1 MPMARILV
9 VDDDPVIIRLYQI
22 ILVKAGFE
30 LTVCVNGEQLLAAL
44 KLQKPDVI
52 VLDVVLPDHTGLDLC
67 ARIKQDPEYLGI
79 KIILVS
85 GTAVSPSK
93 VADGINIGAD
103 DYLVKPFDPKELL
116 SRIRNCVKLKA
127 VEEELRDKNQEL
139 KDLSNHLQHVREEE
153 RKFFAR
159 EVQEEVGQL
168 VAVLKM
174 EVDWLSINLPDASQA
189 HKDRLLHASNTT
201 MLIINTIRRIAS
213 SLRPSMLDELG
224 LNASLDWQCREFAAT
239 NGISCAFKQADN
251 DEGLSNAIKTALF
264 RICQESLNNIVQHSS
279 ATRVEVSA
287 ITDGKNIILQITD
300 NGSGF
305 NPDAQKNSLGFIGM
319 RERALAVK
327 GELIITSQP
336 GKGTT
341 VSLTIPL
348 N

>member
-1 MPMARILV
+1 MARILV
-9 VDDDPVIIRLYQI
+9 VDDDPVIIKLYQI

-30 LTVCVNGEQLLAAL
+30 LSVAVNGEQLLAAL

-67 ARIKQDPEYLGI
+67 ARIKKDPEYQGI

-116 SRIRNCVKLKA
+116 SRIRNCLKLKIA
-127 VEEELRDKNQEL
+127 EEELKDKNQQL
-139 KDLSNHLQHVREEE
+139 KALSNHLQHVREEE

-174 EVDWLSINLPDASQA
+174 EIDWLSMNFPGAEQI
-189 HKDRLLHASNTT
+189 HRDRLLHASNTSR
-201 MLIINTIRRIAS
+201 LIINTIRRIAS

-224 LNASLDWQCREFAAT
+224 LNASLDWQCREFAVA
-239 NGISCAFKQADN
+239 NDIPCAFKQADN
-251 DEGLSNAIKTALF
+251 DEGLSTGIKTAVF
-264 RICQESLNNIVQHSS
+264 RICQESLNNIAQHSS
-279 ATRVEVSA
+279 AKKAEVSA
-287 ITDGKNIILQITD
+287 TTDGKVIQLRVTD
-300 NGSGF
+300 YGRGF
-305 NPDAQKNSLGFIGM
+305 NIEDKKNSLGLIGM

-327 GELIITSQP
+327 GDLLITSQP
-336 GKGTT
+336 EKGTI
-341 VSLTIPL
+341 VSVTIPL